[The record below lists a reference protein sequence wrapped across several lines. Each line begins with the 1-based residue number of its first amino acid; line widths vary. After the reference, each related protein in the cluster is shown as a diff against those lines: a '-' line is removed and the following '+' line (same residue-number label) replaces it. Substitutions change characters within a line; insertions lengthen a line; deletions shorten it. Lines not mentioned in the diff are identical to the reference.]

1 MTRTA
6 YLASAAALA
15 LLPFAATAQTPFLLD
30 EIVISPNAAPIAR
43 ERSGASVTVLD
54 ADDLRATGD
63 VQLTDF
69 LARLPGLTLTQS
81 GPTGTLADLRIR
93 GARNRYIPVYIDGI
107 LATDPSAPAGD
118 FEDFGGLSTSGI
130 RRIEILKGS
139 QSALYGGSAVGGVVL
154 ITTLGGPELGEGT
167 HQRAGATAGSFG
179 TVAGDYSF
187 TRNTGPLS
195 LSFGISHAQ
204 ADGFSAA
211 DEANGNTEA
220 DGFSRSRLS
229 FGAQYVVSDA
239 LTVGINGFAE
249 TGESDFD
256 DFESV
261 PPFLPTDG
269 DGTSDR
275 DTRGLRAFALYG
287 TGLWSHET
295 ALSGYTT
302 DRTSTSGGFT
312 SEFASRRVAIDHVST
327 GQVRPDLSL
336 SLGLSAR
343 DERAEADSLPGGSE
357 SISTAGGYVE
367 AVWSP
372 SANLDLTGTIR
383 YDEHSEFGGFTT
395 GRLAFALRPAE
406 GTVLRGAVGTGYR
419 PPTIGDLFADF
430 GFFVGN
436 PDLEPET
443 STSFEIGVDHVWAG
457 GGSVSATV
465 FQNRIDDLIT
475 STADFSTLENVA
487 GESIITGLEIGA
499 RVPFGDRFL
508 AYGALTLLNAED
520 ATGEPLPRTPE
531 RDVVLGLEAKLTD
544 RLTGDVWV
552 QAVGGYPEVDDWE
565 TLNARLTWA
574 VNDRVDAF
582 VRATN
587 ITDEQ
592 YQTVPGYGTAGRAV
606 YVGFDARF

>member
-1 MTRTA
+1 MTRTT

-15 LLPFAATAQTPFLLD
+15 LLPYAAAAQDAFLLD

-43 ERSGASVTVLD
+43 ERAGASVTVLTE
-54 ADDLRATGD
+54 DDLRATGD
-63 VQLTDF
+63 VQLADV

-81 GPTGTLADLRIR
+81 GPAGTLADLRIR

-118 FEDFGGLSTSGI
+118 FEDFGGLTTSGI

-154 ITTLGGPELGEGT
+154 ISTLGGPELGEGT
-167 HQRAGATAGSFG
+167 HQRAGATVGSFG
-179 TVAGDYSF
+179 TLAGDYAL

-195 LSFGISHAQ
+195 LSFGVSHAQ

-229 FGAQYVVSDA
+229 FGAQYAVSDA
-239 LTVGINGFAE
+239 LTLGINGFAE
-249 TGESDFD
+249 TGETDFD
-256 DFESV
+256 SFQNV

-275 DTRGLRAFALYG
+275 ETRGLRAFAIYG
-287 TGLWSHET
+287 TGAWSHET
-295 ALSGYTT
+295 ALSLYTT
-302 DRTSTSGGFT
+302 DRTSTSSGFS
-312 SEFASRRVAIDHVST
+312 SEFASRRVAFDHLSS
-327 GQVRPDLSL
+327 GKIRPDLLL

-343 DERAEADSLPGGSE
+343 EDRADATSLPGGSE
-357 SISTAGGYVE
+357 SITTGGAFVE

-406 GTVLRGAVGTGYR
+406 GTVIRGAVGTGYR

-443 STSFEIGVDHVWAG
+443 STSIEIGVDHVWAG

-487 GESIITGLEIGA
+487 GESTITGLEIGA
-499 RVPFGDRFL
+499 RLPLGERVV
-508 AYGALTLLNAED
+508 AYGALTFLNAED
-520 ATGEPLPRTPE
+520 AAGAPLPRTPE
-531 RDVVLGLEAKLTD
+531 RDLLLGLEAELTD

-552 QAVGGYPEVDDWE
+552 QAVSGYPEVEDYE

-574 VNDRVDAF
+574 VTDRIDAF

-587 ITDEQ
+587 LTDED

-606 YVGFDARF
+606 YAGLDARF